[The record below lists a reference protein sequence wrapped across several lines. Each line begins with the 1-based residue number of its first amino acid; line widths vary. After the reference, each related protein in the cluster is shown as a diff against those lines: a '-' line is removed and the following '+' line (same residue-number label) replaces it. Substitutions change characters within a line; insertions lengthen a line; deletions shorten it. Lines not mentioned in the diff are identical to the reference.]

1 MLRSLM
7 SFCLSRRPLAL
18 VAFAAFI
25 AVGIGAFTVLNVE
38 AYPDPAPPIIEII
51 AQYPGQSPEEVER
64 YVTIPLEI
72 AVAST
77 PGLTYIRS
85 NTVFALGFIRLQFEY
100 GRDYNFVRQQV
111 TNRLKDATL
120 PAAVTPVISPAG
132 GISEI
137 LRYQLKGPPG
147 MDLIQLKTIQDWVV
161 ERKLRIV
168 PGIADISPLGG
179 KTKEYQAE
187 IDLDRMRSYGLTL
200 PQIISAISTSNA
212 NVGGRTIAV
221 GEQSVNVR
229 GVGALG
235 SISDINN
242 IVVSQQGGL
251 PVVLSDISHNQ
262 VGFTPR
268 LGIAGRDNQDDI
280 LFGIVLMQK
289 LEHTMDVVTRVRAA
303 IERINSDGSLPPGV
317 RIEPYYDRGDLV
329 AITVRTVMHNMLFGI
344 ALIFL
349 IQWVFL
355 GNLRCALI
363 VSATIPVA
371 LFLAV
376 IITVLRGDSA
386 NLLSVGAIDLGII
399 VDGTVIMVE
408 NIFRHLAHHSAR
420 HPSDDGRSDRLHRIL
435 AAAVEVDKPIFFSV
449 IITIAAFI
457 PLFTMQGVEGQIFGP
472 MSRTYAYA
480 LLGAVIATFT
490 VTPVMSSLLL
500 PERVTEVETIL
511 VRGLRS
517 VYERVLV
524 LAVKNARFSAMIA
537 LAFLVLCGGLGMR
550 LGTEFLPKLEEG
562 NLWIRALLPP
572 TITLEAGRDTVNKI
586 RNVIGSYAP
595 VRTVVSE
602 QGRGEDATD
611 PDGSF
616 VAEFF
621 VPLKPFEEWPNGLT
635 KPKLVKEMSARLE
648 SEFIGIDFNF
658 SQYIQDNIEEA
669 VSGVKGENSVK
680 IFGRDLNEL
689 ERLSKVVQ
697 SELAKVP
704 GVADPGAFNLLG
716 QPNLVIQ
723 VDRAKAARYGI
734 TVSDMNTVVQAAIG
748 GQEITRIYEGEMNFP
763 LTVRL
768 AQQYRDNI
776 DAIRSVPVA
785 LPNSDPKSPTA
796 YIALGDVAE
805 VRLETGAAYIY
816 RQNTERFVPIKYSVR
831 GRDLGS
837 TVADA
842 QRRIAKNVELKEGYR
857 LEWSGE
863 FGALVEAKKR
873 LAVIIPLSLLLIM
886 MLLYSLFNS
895 IRDSLLALSGIPFAA
910 CGGILGLYFF
920 GLNFSV
926 SAAVGFISL
935 FGVSAMDGIL
945 LVSYIRRRLDEGFG
959 KDEAIIG
966 SAQARMRQIFMTG
979 LSACIGLVPA
989 AISTGIGS
997 QVQQPLACVIVG
1009 GMLLSPICS
1018 LLVIPTLARAGH
1030 ADGAKNSTSE
1040 PRPRSRAGT
1049 RGIAAADQLVRLAG

>member
-18 VAFAAFI
+18 VAFIGFI
-25 AVGIGAFTVLNVE
+25 AVGYVAFTTLNVE

-85 NTVFALGFIRLQFEY
+85 NTVFALGFVRLQFEY

-120 PAAVTPVISPAG
+120 PPTVTPVISPAG

-179 KTKEYQAE
+179 KTKEYQVE

-251 PVVLSDISHNQ
+251 PVVLSDIAHNQ

-268 LGIAGRDNQDDI
+268 LGIAARDNQDDI

-289 LEHTMDVVTRVRAA
+289 LERTMDVVTRVRAA
-303 IERINSDGSLPPGV
+303 VERINNDGSLPPGV

-329 AITVRTVMHNMLFGI
+329 AITVRTVLHNMLFGI

-349 IQWVFL
+349 IQWIFL

-376 IITVLRGDSA
+376 IITVMRGDSA

-408 NIFRHLAHHSAR
+408 NIFRNLAHHAAR
-420 HPSDDGRSDRLHRIL
+420 HPTDSSRGDRLHRIL

-449 IITIAAFI
+449 VITIAAFL

-472 MSRTYAYA
+472 MARTYAYA

-490 VTPVMSSLLL
+490 VTPVMASLLL
-500 PERVTEVETIL
+500 PERVTEVETFL
-511 VRGLRS
+511 VRHIRS

-524 LAVKNARFSAMIA
+524 LAVKNARVAATIA
-537 LAFLVLCGGLGMR
+537 LAFLILCGALGMR

-572 TITLEAGRDTVNKI
+572 TITLDAGRDTVNKI
-586 RNVIGSYAP
+586 RAVIASYPP

-621 VPLKPFEEWPNGLT
+621 VPLKPFEEWPEGLT
-635 KPKLVKEMSARLE
+635 KPKLVRELATRLE
-648 SEFIGIDFNF
+648 NEFIGIDFNF

-680 IFGRDLNEL
+680 IFGRDLGEL
-689 ERLSKVVQ
+689 ERLSKAVKE
-697 SELAKVP
+697 ELAKVP
-704 GVADPGAFNLLG
+704 GVTDPGAFNLLG

-734 TVSDMNTVVQAAIG
+734 TVADMNTVVQAAIG
-748 GQEITRIYEGEMNFP
+748 GQEVTRVYEGEMNFA

-768 AQQYRDNI
+768 APQYRDNI

-842 QRRIAKNVELKEGYR
+842 QARIAKNVQLKEGYR

-873 LAVIIPLSLLLIM
+873 LAIIVPLSLLLIM

-895 IRDSLLALSGIPFAA
+895 VRDSLLALAGIPFAA
-910 CGGILGLYFF
+910 CGGILGLYVF

-979 LSACIGLVPA
+979 FSACIGLVPA

-1018 LLVIPTLARAGH
+1018 LLVIPTLARLVMPTVRRTAP
-1030 ADGAKNSTSE
+1030 ADRAQAAE
-1040 PRPRSRAGT
+1040 PGPAE
-1049 RGIAAADQLVRLAG
+1049 

>member
-1 MLRSLM
+1 
-7 SFCLSRRPLAL
+7 
-18 VAFAAFI
+18 
-25 AVGIGAFTVLNVE
+25 
-38 AYPDPAPPIIEII
+38 
-51 AQYPGQSPEEVER
+51 
-64 YVTIPLEI
+64 
-72 AVAST
+72 
-77 PGLTYIRS
+77 
-85 NTVFALGFIRLQFEY
+85 
-100 GRDYNFVRQQV
+100 
-111 TNRLKDATL
+111 
-120 PAAVTPVISPAG
+120 
-132 GISEI
+132 

-168 PGIADISPLGG
+168 PGVADISPLGG
-179 KTKEYQAE
+179 KTKEYQVE
-187 IDLDRMRSYGLTL
+187 IDLDRMRAYGLTL
-200 PQIISAISTSNA
+200 PQVINAISTSNA
-212 NVGGRTIAV
+212 NVGGRTIAI

-229 GVGALG
+229 GVGVLG

-251 PVVLSDISHNQ
+251 PVVLSDIARNQ
-262 VGFTPR
+262 IGYTPR
-268 LGIAGRDNQDDI
+268 LGIAARDNQDDI

-289 LEHTMDVVTRVRAA
+289 LERTMDVVTRVRAA
-303 IERINSDGSLPPGV
+303 IERINNDGSLPPGV

-349 IQWVFL
+349 IQWIFL

-408 NIFRHLAHHSAR
+408 NIFRHLAHHAAR
-420 HPSDDGRSDRLHRIL
+420 HPTDVSRGDRLHRIL

-449 IITIAAFI
+449 VITIAAFL

-490 VTPVMSSLLL
+490 VTPVMASLLL
-500 PERVTEVETIL
+500 PDRVTEVETFL
-511 VRGLRS
+511 VRHIRS

-524 LAVKNARFSAMIA
+524 LAVKNARIAATIA
-537 LAFLVLCGGLGMR
+537 LAFLILCGGLGMR

-572 TITLEAGRDTVNKI
+572 TITLDAGRDTVNKI
-586 RNVIGSYAP
+586 RAVIASYPP

-621 VPLKPFEEWPNGLT
+621 VPLKPFDEWPAGLT
-635 KPKLVKEMSARLE
+635 KPKLVKELSARLE
-648 SEFIGIDFNF
+648 SEFIGVDFNF

-680 IFGRDLNEL
+680 IFGRDLGEL
-689 ERLSKVVQ
+689 ERLSKAVKE
-697 SELAKVP
+697 ELSKVP
-704 GVADPGAFNLLG
+704 GVTDPGAFNLLG

-734 TVSDMNTVVQAAIG
+734 TVADMNTVVQAAIG
-748 GQEITRIYEGEMNFP
+748 GQEVTRIYEGEMNFA

-768 AQQYRDNI
+768 APQYRDNV

-842 QRRIAKNVELKEGYR
+842 QARIAKNVQLKEGYR

-873 LAVIIPLSLLLIM
+873 LAIIVPLSLLLIM

-895 IRDSLLALSGIPFAA
+895 VRDSLLALAGIPFAV
-910 CGGILGLYFF
+910 CGGILGLYVF

-979 LSACIGLVPA
+979 FSACIGLVPA
-989 AISTGIGS
+989 AFSTGIGS

-1018 LLVIPTLARAGH
+1018 LLVIPTLARLVMPTVRRTVPAGRDQ
-1030 ADGAKNSTSE
+1030 AAE
-1040 PRPRSRAGT
+1040 PG
-1049 RGIAAADQLVRLAG
+1049 LAE

>member
-85 NTVFALGFIRLQFEY
+85 NTVFALGFVRLQFEY

-120 PAAVTPVISPAG
+120 PATVTPVISPAG

-187 IDLDRMRSYGLTL
+187 IDLARMRSYGLTL
-200 PQIISAISTSNA
+200 PQIINAISTSNA

-251 PVVLSDISHNQ
+251 PVLLSDISHNQ

-289 LEHTMDVVTRVRAA
+289 LERTMDVVTRVRAA

-349 IQWVFL
+349 IQWIFL

-376 IITVLRGDSA
+376 IITVLRGESA

-420 HPSDDGRSDRLHRIL
+420 HPSDESRGDRLHRIL

-490 VTPVMSSLLL
+490 VTPVMSSILL
-500 PERVTEVETIL
+500 PDRVTEAETIL

-524 LAVKNARFSAMIA
+524 LAVKNARISAVIA

-586 RNVIGSYAP
+586 RNAISSYAP

-621 VPLKPFEEWPNGLT
+621 VPLKPFEEWPSGLT

-680 IFGRDLNEL
+680 IFGRDLAEL
-689 ERLSKVVQ
+689 ERLSKAVQ
-697 SELAKVP
+697 NELSKVP
-704 GVADPGAFNLLG
+704 GVADAGAFNLLG

-734 TVSDMNTVVQAAIG
+734 TVNDMNTVVQAAIG
-748 GQEITRIYEGEMNFP
+748 GQEVTRIYEGEMNFP

-776 DAIRSVPVA
+776 DAIRAVPVA

-842 QRRIAKNVELKEGYR
+842 QRSIAKNVELKEGYR

-989 AISTGIGS
+989 AFSTGIGS

-1018 LLVIPTLARAGH
+1018 LLVIPTLARLAMPTVRRTVPVSRGR
-1030 ADGAKNSTSE
+1030 AAE
-1040 PRPRSRAGT
+1040 PGPAE
-1049 RGIAAADQLVRLAG
+1049 